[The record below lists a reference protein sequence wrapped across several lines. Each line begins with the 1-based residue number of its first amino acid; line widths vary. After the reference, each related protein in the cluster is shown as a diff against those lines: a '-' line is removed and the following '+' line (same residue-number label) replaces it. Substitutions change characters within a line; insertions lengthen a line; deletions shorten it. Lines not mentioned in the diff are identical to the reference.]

1 MTRSKPNVQ
10 VAMVSHIHGIEYG
23 EWEFKHTVAV
33 RRLSFTGW
41 IDVFARRMPEDDEAS
56 LRDAVRPVLGFYN
69 ISIDP
74 CSSRAKHSLTSTCAS
89 PQSPP

>member
-1 MTRSKPNVQ
+1 
-10 VAMVSHIHGIEYG
+10 MVSHIHGIEYG

-56 LRDAVRPVLGFYN
+56 LCQRKLPRNHPVSCCNLDRHPGIEVLRGPVLQIWQLLPVIGV
-69 ISIDP
+69 
-74 CSSRAKHSLTSTCAS
+74 
-89 PQSPP
+89 